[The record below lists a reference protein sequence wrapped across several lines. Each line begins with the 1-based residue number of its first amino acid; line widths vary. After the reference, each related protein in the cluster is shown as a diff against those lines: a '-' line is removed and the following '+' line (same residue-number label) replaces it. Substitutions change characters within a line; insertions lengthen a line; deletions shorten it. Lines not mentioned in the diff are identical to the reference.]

1 MNIHKKLT
9 LILMISFSLNL
20 QAQKMDP
27 DFDITSDDL
36 TKINAAKTL
45 FVVLQEVDPA
55 IIKKLDNKNMNYE
68 KEFYYQFVKDFN
80 NKLKK
85 TIPTNWPHQVD
96 IQFKTLEEISQLKK
110 ETDPNSLV
118 MYLGFSVFSSG
129 EPPGTTEYYT
139 YPTSIHGLT
148 TMLQFYSSNNY
159 HSPGHASVH
168 RFETFVG
175 ITTIDKMNFKR
186 PPNTVIFEKL
196 LHSVNPTEAD
206 LTMTLNYISWLIS
219 ERAKNPATKIS
230 VLWVKNVNQ
239 LKDKILVIPQS
250 LLITD
255 YPYTLYNGYNE
266 FVDSASIEQLY
277 PFQFEI
283 VSDSIYEQI
292 IVNQKKGY
300 AYLHVDVY
308 PDDIIN
314 MAASITDAENGD
326 LLLLAKP
333 TSKIADDIYFM
344 YFLHKNHF
352 ESISFYIKG
361 GK

>member
-1 MNIHKKLT
+1 
-9 LILMISFSLNL
+9 MITFGLNL

-45 FVVLQEVDPA
+45 FVILQDVDPE
-55 IIKKLDNKNMNYE
+55 ILKKLDNKKMNYE
-68 KEFYYQFVKDFN
+68 KEYYYQFVKDFN

-85 TIPTNWPHQVD
+85 IIPSNWPHQVD
-96 IQFKTLEEISQLKK
+96 IQFKTLDEISQLKK
-110 ETDPNSLV
+110 EADPNSLV
-118 MYLGFSVFSSG
+118 IYLGFTIFSSG
-129 EPPGTTEYYT
+129 DDAGTLENYT
-139 YPTSIHGLT
+139 YPISVHELT

-168 RFETFVG
+168 HFETFVG
-175 ITTIDKMNFKR
+175 ITTIDNMNFKR
-186 PPNTVIFEKL
+186 LPNTVIFEKL

-219 ERAKNPATKIS
+219 EREKNRTGKIS
-230 VLWVKNVNQ
+230 ALWVQNVNQ
-239 LKDKILVIPQS
+239 LKDKVLVIPQN
-250 LLITD
+250 LFIKD
-255 YPYTLYNGYNE
+255 YPYPLYNGYKE
-266 FVDSASIEQLY
+266 FVDTADIEQLY

-292 IVNQKKGY
+292 IVHRKKGY

-308 PDDIIN
+308 PNDIIN
-314 MAASITDAENGD
+314 MAASITDAESGD

-361 GK
+361 DK